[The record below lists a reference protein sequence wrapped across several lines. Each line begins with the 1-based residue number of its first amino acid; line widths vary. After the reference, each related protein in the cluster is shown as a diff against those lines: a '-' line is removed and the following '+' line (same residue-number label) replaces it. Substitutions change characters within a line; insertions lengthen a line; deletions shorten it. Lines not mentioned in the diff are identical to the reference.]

1 MTQRAPRGMGPV
13 HKKVRVM
20 SQPTIEEE
28 PEEEA
33 MGEAMVTE
41 EAEAAGEPVV
51 EAVVDED
58 VTM

>member
-1 MTQRAPRGMGPV
+1 MGPV

-41 EAEAAGEPVV
+41 EAEAAGEPAV

-58 VTM
+58 ATM